1 MLNIKGFL
9 VLSALVVSEAIRL
22 LNEPQGNM
30 DCFLCKT
37 AVEHFDNY
45 LDNSTEA
52 DILEKVCKDNKECEY
67 LGSMVLNK
75 VVDCILS
82 HSSEDICLELKMCDK
97 QLLLG

>member
-22 LNEPQGNM
+22 LNENNM